1 MHARVASFE
10 NVDTSVVDDLLGR
23 VRQNIDANRL
33 PDAQGGLML
42 LDRDQRKSL
51 GITFFES
58 EEKIRAAEPEF
69 ERMGDEIPEEQRGRR
84 TSVDIYEVVMAEG
97 GEGARAARVSILE
110 GSPDRLDEGTRYAQ
124 EEILPQLRQ
133 VGGFNGIVSLIDRE
147 RGRTKLLTLWESD
160 EALRSSEEQ
169 ANQLRQRAAEG
180 RGVGRRGRRGGG
192 APGRPRP
199 PARPPRPTRPPPPAP
214 RSPSPTSK
222 PF

>member
-1 MHARVASFE
+1 MHARVAAFE
-10 NVDTSVVDDLLGR
+10 NVDTSIVDDLLGR
-23 VRQNIDANRL
+23 VRQNIEANRL

-180 RGVGRRGRRGGG
+180 AASRVVGVERYEVALAELGSSRLGKRK
-192 APGRPRP
+192 PRP
-199 PARPPRPTRPPPPAP
+199 ERGSGR
-214 RSPSPTSK
+214 
-222 PF
+222 

>member
-1 MHARVASFE
+1 MYARVAAFE

-84 TSVDIYEVVMAEG
+84 TSVETYELVIAEG
-97 GEGARAARVSILE
+97 GEGARAARVSVLE
-110 GSPDRLDEGTRYAQ
+110 GSPGRLDEGTRYAQ
-124 EEILPQLRQ
+124 DEILPQLRQ
-133 VGGFNGIVSLIDRE
+133 LGGFKGIVSLADRR
-147 RGRTKLLTLWESD
+147 RGHTKLISLWESD
-160 EALRSSEEQ
+160 EALRASEEQ
-169 ANQLRQRAAEG
+169 ANELRQRAAEG
-180 RGVGRRGRRGGG
+180 AASRVVGVERYEVALAELGQLAVR
-192 APGRPRP
+192 
-199 PARPPRPTRPPPPAP
+199 
-214 RSPSPTSK
+214 
-222 PF
+222 

>member
-1 MHARVASFE
+1 MYARVAAFE

-23 VRQNIDANRL
+23 VRQNIDTNRL

-84 TSVDIYEVVMAEG
+84 TSVDIYEIVIAEG
-97 GEGARAARVSILE
+97 GEGAGAARLSALE
-110 GSPDRLDEGTRYAQ
+110 GSPERLDEGTRHAQ

-133 VGGFNGIVSLIDRE
+133 LDGFKGIVSLIDRE
-147 RGRTKLLTLWESD
+147 RGRTKLISLWESD
-160 EALRSSEEQ
+160 DALRMSEER
-169 ANQLRQRAAEG
+169 ANQLRQQAAEG
-180 RGVGRRGRRGGG
+180 AASRLVGVERYEVALAELGQL
-192 APGRPRP
+192 AV
-199 PARPPRPTRPPPPAP
+199 
-214 RSPSPTSK
+214 S
-222 PF
+222 